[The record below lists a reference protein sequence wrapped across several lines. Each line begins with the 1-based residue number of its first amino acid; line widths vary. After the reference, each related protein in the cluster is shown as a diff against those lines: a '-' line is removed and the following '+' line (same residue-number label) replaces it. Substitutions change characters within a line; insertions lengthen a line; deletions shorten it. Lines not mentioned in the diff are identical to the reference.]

1 MANCVQCSN
10 EAVVDERCLAHH
22 IENCPTDENDRPV
35 LAELDLSGLRLD
47 EVQLTNL
54 VITGDLKCAGTVFRG
69 TLRIREVTVGGL
81 ADFNNAQ
88 MQAYVSISGLAVGG
102 ALRMRDALLE
112 RDVYLSRVAS
122 EGVTTLARATFAGS
136 VEIDGL
142 QAHSLDLRRATFQ
155 HRALLQLGAVPRVY
169 LQRSGFQRGVRLTC
183 AGPTRLDLVEVDLG
197 GPSAIAAAA
206 STVEAW
212 RMQDRPV
219 LGRTL
224 GTDLSQVRLSY
235 VDLSECS
242 FTGAHHLDKLTVDD
256 WHSWRTSPR
265 GLWVTHRVTLADE
278 HRVRGHARW
287 ALPGADG
294 REAPSVDSVQTDY
307 HSLRSMMQDRKDQR
321 AASDFYYGEMEM
333 RRIGL
338 RRSVRADLRAR
349 DWRAAFSTLGEWL
362 LLCLYWLLSGY
373 GQRAWRAFVTLG
385 LVVAAASAAL
395 ARWGFQ
401 TPTGYG
407 DSLRYTLR
415 AASTLLRGSDVALT
429 PTGDWIELVLRLIA
443 PLLLALGLLAIRERV
458 RR

>member
-1 MANCVQCSN
+1 
-10 EAVVDERCLAHH
+10 
-22 IENCPTDENDRPV
+22 
-35 LAELDLSGLRLD
+35 
-47 EVQLTNL
+47 
-54 VITGDLKCAGTVFRG
+54 
-69 TLRIREVTVGGL
+69 
-81 ADFNNAQ
+81 
-88 MQAYVSISGLAVGG
+88 
-102 ALRMRDALLE
+102 
-112 RDVYLSRVAS
+112 
-122 EGVTTLARATFAGS
+122 
-136 VEIDGL
+136 
-142 QAHSLDLRRATFQ
+142 
-155 HRALLQLGAVPRVY
+155 
-169 LQRSGFQRGVRLTC
+169 
-183 AGPTRLDLVEVDLG
+183 
-197 GPSAIAAAA
+197 
-206 STVEAW
+206 
-212 RMQDRPV
+212 MQDRPV

-224 GTDLSQVRLSY
+224 GTDLSQLRLSY

-287 ALPGADG
+287 ALPGTDG

-385 LVVAAASAAL
+385 LVVA
-395 ARWGFQ
+395 G
-401 TPTGYG
+401 GE
-407 DSLRYTLR
+407 
-415 AASTLLRGSDVALT
+415 RG
-429 PTGDWIELVLRLIA
+429 PG
-443 PLLLALGLLAIRERV
+443 PLGLPDPHRV
-458 RR
+458 RRLAALHPARRLHAAPRLGRGADSDGRLDRTRAAPGRTAAARPRPARHPRTGTPLVPEQAVDRNRCHVPVEWLGTLQTQRDVDDDSTFQPRHLRNGDPLGQVAVSASTSWRSRPPVTRTR

>member
-1 MANCVQCSN
+1 MANCAQCSN
-10 EAVVDERCLAHH
+10 EAVVDDRCLAHH
-22 IENCPTDENDRPV
+22 IENCPTDDDGRRV
-35 LAELDLSGLRLD
+35 LADLDLSGQRLD
-47 EVQLTNL
+47 DVQLTDL
-54 VITGDLKCAGTVFRG
+54 VITGDLNCAGATFHG
-69 TLRIREVTVGGL
+69 SLRVRNVTVGGL
-81 ADFNNAQ
+81 ADFNSAR
-88 MQAYVSISGLAVGG
+88 MQAYVSMAHVAVGG
-102 ALRMRDALLE
+102 ALRLRDAVLE
-112 RDVYLSRVAS
+112 RDVFLAEVAC
-122 EGVTTLARATFAGS
+122 EGVVTLARATLAGS
-136 VEIDGL
+136 VEITDL
-142 QAHSLDLRRATFQ
+142 RAESLDLRRTTFQ
-155 HRALLQLGAVPRVY
+155 HRALLQLGDVPRVDM
-169 LQRSGFQRGVRLTC
+169 QRAGFHRGVRLTC
-183 AGPTRLDLVEVDLG
+183 AGPTRLDLLEVDLG

-224 GTDLSQVRLSY
+224 GTDLSQLRLSY

-287 ALPGADG
+287 ALPGTDG

-385 LVVAAASAAL
+385 LVVTVASAAL

-429 PTGDWIELVLRLIA
+429 PTGDWIELVLRLVA